1 MWNEADSFQSAMMGE
16 FTLWKLASSTHH
28 GASSLAF
35 TSAPRGP
42 VWFLSQRSSR
52 GAGSGSP
59 GNDVCILVPWLV
71 VVDVWEV
78 GLVGRLL
85 EGGEVG
91 RDFLKLKSE
100 FLMPFIHSTNF
111 LFIPPKSLG
120 IRDAR
125 IKACLPGVLGWGGT
139 TATLAL

>member
-1 MWNEADSFQSAMMGE
+1 MMGE
-16 FTLWKLASSTHH
+16 FTLWKLASTTHQ
-28 GASSLAF
+28 GAGSLAF

-85 EGGEVG
+85 GGGEVG
-91 RDFLKLKSE
+91 RDF
-100 FLMPFIHSTNF
+100 
-111 LFIPPKSLG
+111 
-120 IRDAR
+120 
-125 IKACLPGVLGWGGT
+125 
-139 TATLAL
+139 